1 MLLKNEHF
9 DFCESVALLEETYTI
24 ESTAEL
30 IIENIVKMTDVSDEF
45 KDALS
50 SFLRDKKNWTKRV
63 GCIYHYD
70 IDLNYVVNG
79 KTYNGQIADFGYNH
93 VYDYLNLT
101 EFYKEGNCTK
111 LTNVNAL
118 NLYSWNDDNVF
129 SREAIKS
136 ALGKV
141 IEGQLPKGWQ
151 RYSSN
156 SYTVKAYL
164 VPLAF
169 TTFKWNGKEYR
180 FNTNLH
186 NGRYHYEWETNPLI
200 KKKTKKV
207 SVLTILLYIP
217 SILISALNTLLSFA
231 IAVDNGGASW
241 IFLIL
246 SLGIVIYSI
255 YSIVKRDNA
264 SAKIEEKLK
273 QDVKISTHK
282 LLLVPYILIGVSIVA
297 FIIIVNLQ

>member
-30 IIENIVKMTDVSDEF
+30 IIETIDKMTDVSDEF

-50 SFLRDKKNWTKRV
+50 SFLRDKKNWYKRV

-70 IDLNYVVNG
+70 IDLDYVVNG

-111 LTNVNAL
+111 LTNVDAL

-169 TTFKWNGKEYR
+169 ATFKWNGKDYH

-207 SVLTILLYIP
+207 SALTILLYIP
-217 SILISALNTLLSFA
+217 SILISGLVSLISLSSVFEEKSSFW
-231 IAVDNGGASW
+231 VP
-241 IFLIL
+241 LIL

-264 SAKIEEKLK
+264 SARIEEKLK
-273 QDVKISTHK
+273 KDVKISTHK
-282 LLLVPYILIGVSIVA
+282 LLLVPYILVGVSIVL
-297 FIIIVNLQ
+297 FIIIANL